1 MYAFH
6 KDIRDNM
13 CDVCLIS
20 IAKKEEIS
28 LPFKYQCEVC
38 HKKYET
44 KTQFRQH
51 KHCKFKDSSLTFI
64 CEICSKVWK
73 EEEPFEKHM
82 QQKHNKHLCVC
93 CNAKLEGKEN
103 LDLHFRAKHRAF

>member
-1 MYAFH
+1 MTVKITVAEEKTNDDQDDVICENCQNMYAFH

-28 LPFKYQCEVC
+28 LPFKYQREVC
-38 HKKYET
+38 HNKHKT

-51 KHCKFKDSSLTFI
+51 KHCKFKDNSLTFT
-64 CEICSKVWK
+64 CEICNKVWK
-73 EEEPFEKHM
+73 DEEPFEKHM
-82 QQKHNKHLCVC
+82 QQ
-93 CNAKLEGKEN
+93 
-103 LDLHFRAKHRAF
+103 